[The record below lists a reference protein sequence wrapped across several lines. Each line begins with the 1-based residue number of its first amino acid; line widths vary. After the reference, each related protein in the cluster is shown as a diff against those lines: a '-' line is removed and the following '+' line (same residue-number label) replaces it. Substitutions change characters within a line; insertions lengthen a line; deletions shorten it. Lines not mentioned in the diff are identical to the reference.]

1 MQISIE
7 VQHFD
12 GMFLELNSIVSRNK
26 PVYEERIKQILEST
40 AKDEHRYKSKTGKLK
55 GATKA
60 VADLNKSIRLYV
72 DQSKA
77 PYAKYV
83 VNRRGTWDG
92 DNFIEEAMEKNK
104 EEITA
109 IIKDLYN
116 DSIQEW
122 NNR

>member
-1 MQISIE
+1 MQVSIE
-7 VQHFD
+7 VIEFEGIFQ
-12 GMFLELNSIVSRNK
+12 GLNGIISRNR
-26 PVYEERIKQILEST
+26 PEYESKIKSLLEST
-40 AKDEHRYKSKTGKLK
+40 ARNDHRYKSRTGKLK

-60 VADLNKSIRLYV
+60 VADLSKSISLYV
-72 DQSKA
+72 DQGIA

-92 DNFIEEAMEKNK
+92 DNFLEEAMEKNRD
-104 EEITA
+104 EINS

-122 NNR
+122 NRK